1 MEKIEMERITR
12 KNLLESLATEKELK
26 AFDVATASLKAKYC
40 GIERYNTAKRCVSLL
55 TRINNLKEKSDRL
68 DSEEFTS
75 KYCKWYDDRIDE
87 LQARLS
93 KYAGKLGLKV
103 FWNTYCHL
111 SLKVS
116 HGVSQVI

>member
-1 MEKIEMERITR
+1 MNRITR
-12 KNLLESLATEKELK
+12 KYLLENYATEKEMT
-26 AFDVATASLKAKYC
+26 AFNVAIADLKAKYC
-40 GIERYNTAKRCVSLL
+40 GVERYNTARRCVSLL

-68 DSEEFTS
+68 DSNEFTS
-75 KYCKWYDDRIDE
+75 KYCKYYDDRIDE
-87 LQARLS
+87 LQARLE
-93 KYAGKLGLKV
+93 KFARKLGLKV